1 MIAFGLVV
9 MFVSI
14 GVAVF
19 ATLVMD

>member
-9 MFVSI
+9 MFVSV